1 MKKVLRITALLMICC
16 LNYGI
21 SQEAA
26 VKKVAKKVKWYTWEE
41 AVEANKT
48 EKKKF
53 IIDIY
58 TDWCGWC
65 KVMDKKTFSKK
76 QVATYI
82 NENFYP
88 VKLNA
93 EQRESIMFQNKELKY
108 HSTGRRGVHELAYS
122 LLNGKMSYPSIV
134 YLNADFERILISPG
148 FKKPKEM
155 IKELSF
161 VVEEKYKEMTWQD
174 YQNGK

>member
-1 MKKVLRITALLMICC
+1 MKKVLGITLLLMICC
-16 LNYGI
+16 WNVGI
-21 SQEAA
+21 AQEAA
-26 VKKVAKKVKWYTWEE
+26 TPKIAKKVKWYTWEE
-41 AVEANKT
+41 AVAANKT
-48 EKKKF
+48 NKKKF
-53 IIDIY
+53 IVDIY

-65 KVMDKKTFSKK
+65 KVMDKKTFSQKK
-76 QVATYI
+76 VAQYI
-82 NENFYP
+82 NANFYP

-93 EQRESIMFQNKELKY
+93 EQRESIIFQNKELKY
-108 HSTGRRGVHELAYS
+108 HATGRRGIHELAYS

-161 VVEEKYKEMTWQD
+161 VAEEKYKEMTWQD